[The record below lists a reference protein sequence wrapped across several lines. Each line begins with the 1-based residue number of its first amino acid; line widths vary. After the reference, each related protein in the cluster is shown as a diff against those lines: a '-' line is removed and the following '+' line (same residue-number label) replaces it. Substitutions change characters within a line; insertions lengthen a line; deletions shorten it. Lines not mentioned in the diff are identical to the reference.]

1 MRGRLAFEG
10 LYPPRPLKDGGLK
23 PTVATG
29 NIFGLPESERSH
41 FIRTNGFP
49 IYDPSAHEVLFVLG
63 CQGANSPE
71 VQPVVLA
78 TARLLDAAGVKW
90 GVLAE
95 EKCWGEALLHAG
107 GLLEDWP
114 LWARERIESLTQAL
128 GGDRGRTI
136 LTICPH
142 CRDTIG
148 VQYASLGAKFTGVRL
163 HTPYLA
169 ELVRSGRLQ
178 IEARPLEAAIHTP
191 CKVVHNDED
200 ATMEDL
206 LRQAGVTLH
215 HPPTMGFP
223 TSCCGGGGGG
233 FLWDSP
239 AKVNKR
245 RWEQI
250 RETGQKRIVT
260 GCPGCHRMLGILR
273 DEETSIVDVSTVLL
287 ERVRRPG
294 A

>member
-1 MRGRLAFEG
+1 
-10 LYPPRPLKDGGLK
+10 
-23 PTVATG
+23 
-29 NIFGLPESERSH
+29 
-41 FIRTNGFP
+41 
-49 IYDPSAHEVLFVLG
+49 
-63 CQGANSPE
+63 
-71 VQPVVLA
+71 
-78 TARLLDAAGVKW
+78 
-90 GVLAE
+90 
-95 EKCWGEALLHAG
+95 
-107 GLLEDWP
+107 
-114 LWARERIESLTQAL
+114 
-128 GGDRGRTI
+128 
-136 LTICPH
+136 
-142 CRDTIG
+142 
-148 VQYASLGAKFTGVRL
+148 
-163 HTPYLA
+163 
-169 ELVRSGRLQ
+169 
-178 IEARPLEAAIHTP
+178 
-191 CKVVHNDED
+191 VVHNDED

-215 HPPTMGFP
+215 HPPTMGFS

-273 DEETSIVDVSTVLL
+273 DEETAIVDVSTVLL